1 MKKPLMIIIALVV
14 VAGIGVVGY
23 KLITK
28 KDLSSFV
35 GTDNSSSQTSSDK
48 VITSEELAEN
58 NGKNG
63 ASCWVAVNG
72 KVYDMTGVD
81 GWEDGEHKAS
91 DGQTT
96 CGQDETDSIGE
107 SPHGAGVLSNYPVI
121 GAFSN

>member
-1 MKKPLMIIIALVV
+1 MILIALVV
-14 VAGIGVVGY
+14 VGGIGFGIY
-23 KLITK
+23 SYTNSNNST
-28 KDLSSFV
+28 SS
-35 GTDNSSSQTSSDK
+35 TNSSDGSSDSDK
-48 VITSEELAEN
+48 IITSDELAEN

-91 DGQTT
+91 NGQTT

-107 SPHGAGVLSNYPVI
+107 SPHGAGVLSNYPVV
-121 GAFSN
+121 GAFSD